1 MQSQKSN
8 HFMSVGLSKD
18 FLRQN
23 NQKHVLKREKEKNEK
38 YKSLFGKLMSK
49 VTRPK
54 SREKTFEST
63 FRIFSL
69 SLFAKLALA
78 GI

>member
-23 NQKHVLKREKEKNEK
+23 NQKHVLKETRKKWK
-38 YKSLFGKLMSK
+38 IQKSVRK
-49 VTRPK
+49 VNV
-54 SREKTFEST
+54 ESHK
-63 FRIFSL
+63 
-69 SLFAKLALA
+69 AEE
-78 GI
+78 